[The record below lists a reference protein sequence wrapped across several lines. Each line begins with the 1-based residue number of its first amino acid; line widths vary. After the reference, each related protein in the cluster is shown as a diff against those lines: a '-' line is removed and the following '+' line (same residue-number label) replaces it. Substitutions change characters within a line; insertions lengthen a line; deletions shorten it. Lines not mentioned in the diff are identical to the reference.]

1 MFRQGPPASGE
12 YANRAKAH
20 SSIITSAYITYTPR
34 FVRFRLNEWM
44 IMRNSQKQPL
54 EVPQKK
60 VYLTN
65 KIKFQHQQRIN
76 GKTREATDKR
86 DSQR

>member
-1 MFRQGPPASGE
+1 
-12 YANRAKAH
+12 
-20 SSIITSAYITYTPR
+20 
-34 FVRFRLNEWM
+34 
-44 IMRNSQKQPL
+44 MRNSQKLPL

-65 KIKFQHQQRIN
+65 KIKFQYQQRIN
-76 GKTREATDKR
+76 GKAREATDKR